1 MTTPIYQITIYP
13 DDGSNPYGT
22 VISAAT
28 TLDAYQRALIRLAE
42 SPRSPLWRKT
52 P

>member
-1 MTTPIYQITIYP
+1 MTMPIYQITIYP

-42 SPRSPLWRKT
+42 SPHTTKWRNT